1 MAGGGVSADAV
12 RGGTVRADRPDA
24 RALIA
29 MTLDEGSFASW
40 DEPDP
45 VQPALGGEYAGQLAA
60 ARERT
65 GRSESVVTGSG
76 TLDGHPVAVIVGEFG
91 FLAGSIGTVAA
102 DRITAAVR
110 RATAERLPMLAAPVS
125 GGTRMQEGTAA
136 FTRMVDITAAVVD
149 HKRAGLLYLVY
160 QRHPTTGGVFASWGS
175 LGHIT
180 VAQPGALIGF
190 LGPKVYEALHGA
202 PFPPGVQS
210 AENLLAH
217 GLVDAV
223 LEPRHLRTMVARV
236 LAITSAGVA
245 SEGDG
250 LGDEHPGADHDA
262 ANEAA
267 APDAWEAVLVSRRA
281 GRPGVRT
288 LLRVAATDVVPLS
301 GTSEGETE
309 KASTVTLARL
319 GGQGVVMIGLDR
331 HAQSFDGPLGP
342 GALRQA
348 RRGMALAA
356 ELGLPLVTV
365 IDTPGAALSREAEEG
380 GLGGE
385 IARCLAA
392 LITLPVPTV
401 SVIMGQGTGG
411 AALALLPADR
421 VVAAQYGWLSPLPP
435 EGASVIRHG
444 DIERAPEMARAQGIT
459 SRALLDQGL
468 VDAIVAE
475 RPTAELEPEE
485 FCRRLGAELR
495 TQVALAQR
503 ADRHDPSGRTAR
515 RARRAHLAAAPAAPA
530 PAPAPAGGPA

>member
-1 MAGGGVSADAV
+1 M
-12 RGGTVRADRPDA
+12 TADRPDA

-40 DEPDP
+40 DDRDPAQPD
-45 VQPALGGEYAGQLAA
+45 LGDEYAGQLAA

-65 GRSESVVTGSG
+65 GLSESVVTGSG

-110 RATAERLPMLAAPVS
+110 RATAERLPILAAPVS

-236 LAITSAGVA
+236 LAITSAGAA

-250 LGDEHPGADHDA
+250 LGEEHPIADDGGEDA
-262 ANEAA
+262 T

-435 EGASVIRHG
+435 EGASIIRHG
-444 DIERAPEMARAQGIT
+444 DVERAPEMARAQGIT
-459 SRALLDQGL
+459 SRSLLDQGII
-468 VDAIVAE
+468 DAIVAE

-485 FCRRLGAELR
+485 FCRRLGAAIR
-495 TQVALAQR
+495 SQVALAQR
-503 ADRHDPSGRTAR
+503 ADLDDPSGRTAR
-515 RARRAHLAAAPAAPA
+515 RARRAHPAAPAAAPGPAAAPALAAAPA
-530 PAPAPAGGPA
+530 PAPAGELA

>member
-1 MAGGGVSADAV
+1 MNG
-12 RGGTVRADRPDA
+12 DRPDA
-24 RALIA
+24 HELIA
-29 MTLDEGSFASW
+29 LTLDPGSFVSW
-40 DEPDP
+40 DGDAQ
-45 VQPALGGEYAGQLAA
+45 QPAVTEEYARQLVE

-65 GRSESVVTGSG
+65 GLSESVVTGAG
-76 TLDGHPVAVIVGEFG
+76 TLNGHPVAVIVGEFG

-102 DRITAAVR
+102 DRITAALR
-110 RATAERLPMLAAPVS
+110 RATAERLPVLAAPVS

-149 HKRAGLLYLVY
+149 HKAAGLLYLVY

-190 LGPKVYEALHGA
+190 LGPKVYAALHGRE
-202 PFPPGVQS
+202 FPPGVQS

-223 LEPRHLRTMVARV
+223 LEPRHLRPMIARV
-236 LAITSAGVA
+236 LSIVSASGSSTPVEAPSSAG
-245 SEGDG
+245 
-250 LGDEHPGADHDA
+250 DE
-262 ANEAA
+262 
-267 APDAWEAVLVSRRA
+267 PDAWDAVLISRRP

-288 LLRVAATDVVPLS
+288 LLRIAATDVVPLS

-309 KASTVTLARL
+309 KASTVSLARI
-319 GGQGVVMIGLDR
+319 GDHGVVVVGLDR

-356 ELGLPLVTV
+356 ELGLPLVTI

-421 VVAAQYGWLSPLPP
+421 VIAARHGWLAPLPP

-444 DIERAPEMARAQGIT
+444 DIEHAAAMARAQGIT
-459 SRALLDQGL
+459 AHQLHRQGL
-468 VDAIVAE
+468 VDAVVDE
-475 RPTAELEPEE
+475 QPSAELEPEQ
-485 FCRRLGAELR
+485 FCRRLGEQIREQITHAR
-495 TQVALAQR
+495 LA
-503 ADRHDPSGRTAR
+503 DPSGRAAR
-515 RARRAHLAAAPAAPA
+515 RARHAQPFRIDEEVDHARA
-530 PAPAPAGGPA
+530 